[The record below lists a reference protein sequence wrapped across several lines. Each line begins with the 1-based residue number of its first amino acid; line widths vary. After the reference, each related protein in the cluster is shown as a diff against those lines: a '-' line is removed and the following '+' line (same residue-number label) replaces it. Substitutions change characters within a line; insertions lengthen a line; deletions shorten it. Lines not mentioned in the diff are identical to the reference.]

1 MNNFHGTFPVG
12 YTGSIQTR
20 TSGLR
25 FVPQYRRLTRKDP
38 KAYQSMKLVREN
50 RPDAFVQVISPENMI
65 TQSECGVHIQ
75 INNKEID
82 LFIQVVHALFL

>member
-20 TSGLR
+20 TSG
-25 FVPQYRRLTRKDP
+25 QYRRLTRKDS
-38 KAYQSMKLVREN
+38 KVYQSMKLVREN
-50 RPDAFVQVISPENMI
+50 RPDAYVQVISPENMI